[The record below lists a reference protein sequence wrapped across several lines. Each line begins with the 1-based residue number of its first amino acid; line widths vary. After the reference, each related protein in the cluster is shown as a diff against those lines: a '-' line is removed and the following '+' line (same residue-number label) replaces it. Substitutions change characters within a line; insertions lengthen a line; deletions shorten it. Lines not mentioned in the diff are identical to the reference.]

1 MSVETNPHNYTNMNN
16 TFSQIF
22 NPARISPKENS
33 GANGK
38 FLPKPLLFH
47 LRHPNSKSNE
57 PKFWQILS
65 SPKNSFA
72 KTSST
77 ELALEFRQF
86 LLWRNPTS
94 PATTIPKKRNLNRR
108 QIKQNAWWRGEG
120 GAEQQKRRQTVVP
133 DSLVER
139 RLCRDGIRRGA
150 YRLVSLH
157 HARGACH
164 IICFENRYE
173 LGTIQ
178 TPVRNSTIFS
188 VDTSGRRKAP
198 TKDFLAGLQGNSE
211 FLARKRAPVFRR
223 GGGSKSEAILTHSI
237 CLIQKEFLLL

>member
-1 MSVETNPHNYTNMNN
+1 MSAPN
-16 TFSQIF
+16 
-22 NPARISPKENS
+22 SPKTNR

-47 LRHPNSKSNE
+47 LRHPNSKTDE
-57 PKFWQILS
+57 PKFWQTL

-94 PATTIPKKRNLNRR
+94 PATTIPKKENGSRGKS
-108 QIKQNAWWRGEG
+108 KQNAWWRGEG
-120 GAEQQKRRQTVVP
+120 GAEQQKRRQTVVL

-150 YRLVSLH
+150 YHLVSNH
-157 HARGACH
+157 HTLRACH
-164 IICFENRYE
+164 ISDFGNKCE

-178 TPVRNSTIFS
+178 TPDRKSQRVLVR
-188 VDTSGRRKAP
+188 
-198 TKDFLAGLQGNSE
+198 LASLGD
-211 FLARKRAPVFRR
+211 
-223 GGGSKSEAILTHSI
+223 
-237 CLIQKEFLLL
+237 

>member
-1 MSVETNPHNYTNMNN
+1 MLFLGLSATN
-16 TFSQIF
+16 FSKTK
-22 NPARISPKENS
+22 R

-47 LRHPNSKSNE
+47 LRHPNSKTNE
-57 PKFWQILS
+57 PKFWQIL

-94 PATTIPKKRNLNRR
+94 PATTIPKKENGSRGKS
-108 QIKQNAWWRGEG
+108 KQNAWWRGEG

-150 YRLVSLH
+150 YDYISHH
-157 HARGACH
+157 HALRACD
-164 IICFENRYE
+164 IICFGNRCE
-173 LGTIQ
+173 FGTIQ
-178 TPVRNSTIFS
+178 TQTKKTLYAVSFLFVR
-188 VDTSGRRKAP
+188 GRGVEPPRLSALP
-198 TKDFLAGLQGNSE
+198 PQGS
-211 FLARKRAPVFRR
+211 A
-223 GGGSKSEAILTHSI
+223 SAIPPPAL
-237 CLIQKEFLLL
+237 

>member
-1 MSVETNPHNYTNMNN
+1 L
-16 TFSQIF
+16 
-22 NPARISPKENS
+22 PKEIS
-33 GANGK
+33 GANEK

-47 LRHPNSKSNE
+47 LRHTNSKTNE
-57 PKFWQILS
+57 PKFWQTL

-94 PATTIPKKRNLNRR
+94 PATTIPKKENGSRG
-108 QIKQNAWWRGEG
+108 KSKKNAWWRGEG
-120 GAEQQKRRQTVVP
+120 GAEQQKRRQTVVS

-150 YRLVSLH
+150 YDYISHR
-157 HARGACH
+157 HALRACD
-164 IICFENRYE
+164 IICFENRFE

-178 TPVRNSTIFS
+178 TPIRNSKVFS
-188 VDTSGRRKAP
+188 VDTNGRRKAP
-198 TKDFLAGLQGNSE
+198 TKDFLAGLQENSE
-211 FLARKRAPVFRR
+211 FLARKRAVFFRR
-223 GGGSKSEAILTHSI
+223 GGGAKSEAILTHSI
-237 CLIQKEFLLL
+237 CLVQKEFLLL

>member
-1 MSVETNPHNYTNMNN
+1 MRTINLKRTLSAPN
-16 TFSQIF
+16 
-22 NPARISPKENS
+22 SPKTKR

-47 LRHPNSKSNE
+47 LRHPNSKTDE
-57 PKFWQILS
+57 PKFWQIL

-72 KTSST
+72 KTSSI

-94 PATTIPKKRNLNRR
+94 PATTIPNQKRENPRQTKK
-108 QIKQNAWWRGEG
+108 NAWWRGEG

-139 RLCRDGIRRGA
+139 RLCRDGIHRGA
-150 YRLVSLH
+150 YDLVSSH
-157 HARGACH
+157 HTLRACH
-164 IICFENRYE
+164 IICFEKRYE

-178 TPVRNSTIFS
+178 TPIRNSTIFS
-188 VDTSGRRKAP
+188 VDTNGRRKAP
-198 TKDFLAGLQGNSE
+198 SKDFLAGLQENLE
-211 FLARKRAPVFRR
+211 FLARKRAGFFRQ
-223 GGGSKSEAILTHSI
+223 GGGAKSEAILTHSI
-237 CLIQKEFLLL
+237 CLIQKEFLLLW